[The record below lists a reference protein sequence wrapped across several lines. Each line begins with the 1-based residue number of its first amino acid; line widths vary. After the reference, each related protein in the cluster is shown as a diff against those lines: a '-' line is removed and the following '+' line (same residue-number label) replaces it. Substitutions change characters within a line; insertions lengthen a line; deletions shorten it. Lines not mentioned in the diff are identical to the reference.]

1 MATPSVSP
9 DSGAGSASSSSKPRT
24 LLSRMTSFFLFL
36 FERITPD
43 PYIFAVTLTILT
55 ALLAAFFAPKGS
67 AEVILTGWYNG
78 LFNILA
84 FAFQM
89 VLVLVTGYA
98 LSNSL
103 PVRRLLDRLAGI
115 ATTPKRAVVVLV
127 LTVMVTSF
135 VNWGCGLVVA
145 GLLAREIAKRIR
157 IDFGWLVAAAY
168 SGWIIWASGL
178 SSSIALAQATP
189 GSVLNVVQKMTGKVL
204 PLNETVFAPF
214 NVVPVLVLLVLI
226 PILYCAIQPA
236 EEETLAADSA
246 RLIAED
252 QARTGKTDEAP
263 TLARHLERAWV
274 LNLIVVIA
282 GVAALSIIW
291 SKSGFNLDINSVI
304 FLFFIAGLL
313 LHWRPI
319 AYVEAIN
326 NAARV
331 TGPLILQYPLYG
343 GIMGIMTTTGLA
355 EVISKAF
362 VAFSNAHTLPFWN
375 FIASIIISLF
385 IPSGGGHWAVQ
396 GPFAVPAA
404 AQLHTSQ
411 AATAMAVAM
420 GEQVANMIQP
430 FWALPVLAIAGISL
444 RRVMGFT
451 VLSFFVGAIVFGL
464 ALLVLV

>member
-1 MATPSVSP
+1 MATPSVGP
-9 DSGAGSASSSSKPRT
+9 EAGAGSVSSSSKPRT
-24 LLSRMTSFFLFL
+24 LLSRITSFFLFL

-67 AEVILTGWYNG
+67 AEVILTGWYTG

-226 PILYCAIQPA
+226 PILYCAIQPT

-252 QARTGKTDEAP
+252 QARIGKTDEAP